1 MTEAYVVIYKLQRLF
16 WSITEALLMF
26 CSLGYLGKRIS
37 IIYNISKLELLFQ
50 QQIYLVS
57 FSSSVRDV
65 VFLLWKKNILS
76 VV

>member
-1 MTEAYVVIYKLQRLF
+1 
-16 WSITEALLMF
+16 MF